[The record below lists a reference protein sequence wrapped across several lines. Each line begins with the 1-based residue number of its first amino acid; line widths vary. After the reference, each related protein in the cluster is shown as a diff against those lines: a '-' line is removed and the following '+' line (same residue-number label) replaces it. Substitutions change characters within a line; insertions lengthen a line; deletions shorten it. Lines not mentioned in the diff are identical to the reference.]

1 MATVSDLDNFYL
13 QHPEPVNE
21 CLLALRNIILKQ
33 DENITAAWKYSMPF
47 FCYKGKMF
55 CYLWVHKVIHQPYI
69 GFVEGK
75 HLNHPD
81 LIIEKRA
88 RMKIMLFDADKDL
101 PVSTI
106 ENLLQQALDLY
117 RSGLIKTKY

>member
-1 MATVSDLDNFYL
+1 MISDLDNFYL

-21 CLLALRNIILKQ
+21 CLLALKAIILKQ
-33 DENITAAWKYSMPF
+33 DKDITAAWKYRMPF

-55 CYLWVHKVIHQPYI
+55 CYLWVHKTSHQPYL

-88 RMKIMLFDADKDL
+88 RMKIMLFDAGQDL
-101 PVSTI
+101 PVGII
-106 ENLLQQALDLY
+106 EDLLQQALDLY
-117 RSGLIKTKY
+117 RSGKIKKN

>member
-13 QHPEPVNE
+13 QHPKPVNE
-21 CLLALRNIILKQ
+21 YLLALRSIILKQ
-33 DENITAAWKYSMPF
+33 DENITAAWKYRMPF

-55 CYLWVHKVIHQPYI
+55 CYLWVHKTTYQPYI

-75 HLNHPD
+75 YLNHPD
-81 LIIEKRA
+81 LIVEKRA
-88 RMKIMLFDADKDL
+88 RMKIMMFDADKDL

-106 ENLLQQALDLY
+106 EDLLQQALELY
-117 RSGLIKTKY
+117 RTDTIKIK